1 MSSRTMTCS
10 TTLYR
15 PFISQETYEEHS
27 RLDTAFTEYLEQAT
41 LRRDK
46 EKASTVQQTA
56 EQHNKH
62 NEALSRMQMLDTAH
76 SSVLCDAA
84 HPGMQFPRV
93 SNISTED
100 QSSFLEEYR
109 NILLGDLDKL
119 ELNKM
124 KVNQVC
130 SSYLIFKMYH
140 DCNYRNCG
148 SNWLGQM
155 RDLSFEYAIYTL

>member
-1 MSSRTMTCS
+1 MMCS

-15 PFISQETYEEHS
+15 PFISQETYEEHTQ
-27 RLDTAFTEYLEQAT
+27 LDTAFTEYLEQAT

-62 NEALSRMQMLDTAH
+62 NEALSRMRMP
-76 SSVLCDAA
+76 DAA

-93 SNISTED
+93 SSISTED

-109 NILLGDLDKL
+109 NMLLGDLDKL

-130 SSYLIFKMYH
+130 SFLPNIYH
-140 DCNYRNCG
+140 DYTGLDENCG
-148 SNWLGQM
+148 SN
-155 RDLSFEYAIYTL
+155 